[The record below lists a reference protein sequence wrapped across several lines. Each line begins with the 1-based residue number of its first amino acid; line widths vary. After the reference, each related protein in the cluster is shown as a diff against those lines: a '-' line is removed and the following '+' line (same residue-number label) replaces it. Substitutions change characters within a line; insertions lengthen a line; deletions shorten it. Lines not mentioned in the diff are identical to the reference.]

1 MTGLFRDNFKMK
13 SLFTQIFAMGYVF
26 IQEDTILNFLAKKN
40 SCKKSVN
47 TLKLKK
53 ENPYYRV
60 SRTFLI

>member
-1 MTGLFRDNFKMK
+1 MK

-26 IQEDTILNFLAKKN
+26 IQEDRILNFLAKKN

-47 TLKLKK
+47 TLKLNK
-53 ENPYYRV
+53 ENPYYPV